1 MSDDAKE
8 WVTVKVEKPVRDDA
22 QDDPRTYTEIMRA
35 GLDAES
41 AGNELEAAGL
51 VALEDRLNEVAEMLE
66 SVQDNWEYLNGEEIH
81 GGVHESEHQ
90 LRDVLDRLDR
100 IESAASTA
108 EERTGSIENTLENM
122 GGR

>member
-1 MSDDAKE
+1 MTDDAKE

-35 GLDAES
+35 GLEETPTPEGHIPEGVVRSAVCDALDGVDPTP
-41 AGNELEAAGL
+41 ATNGVELG
-51 VALEDRLNEVAEMLE
+51 D
-66 SVQDNWEYLNGEEIH
+66 
-81 GGVHESEHQ
+81 
-90 LRDVLDRLDR
+90 LREQLDR

-108 EERTGSIENTLENM
+108 EERTGSIQNTLENM